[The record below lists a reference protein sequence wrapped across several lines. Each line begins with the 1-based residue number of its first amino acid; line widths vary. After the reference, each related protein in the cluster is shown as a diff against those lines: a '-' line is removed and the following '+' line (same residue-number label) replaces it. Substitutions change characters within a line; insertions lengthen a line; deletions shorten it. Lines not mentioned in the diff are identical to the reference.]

1 MMNEQP
7 GEGNLMTDI
16 YTVDQ
21 LLKELSNLPR
31 DAPVMLCVIKY
42 PGEFGLRPDGSNDGE
57 LAWDDGD
64 DVEVHPLE
72 HGEVTL
78 QRGMVYLAVELD
90 EFNPDRAQLNGG

>member
-1 MMNEQP
+1 
-7 GEGNLMTDI
+7 MTDI
-16 YTVDQ
+16 YTVRQ
-21 LLKELSNLPR
+21 LQMELANLPP

-42 PGEFGLRPDGSNDGE
+42 PGEFGLRPDMANDGE
-57 LAWDDGD
+57 AAWDNGD

-90 EFNPDRAQLNGG
+90 DFNPERAQLTRG

>member
-1 MMNEQP
+1 
-7 GEGNLMTDI
+7 MTDI

-21 LLKELSNLPR
+21 LQKELANMPR

-42 PGEFGLRPDGSNDGE
+42 PGEFALRLDRSTGDV
-57 LAWDDGD
+57 AWDDSD
-64 DVEVHPLE
+64 DVEVRPLE

-90 EFNPDRAQLNGG
+90 DFNPERAMLTAE